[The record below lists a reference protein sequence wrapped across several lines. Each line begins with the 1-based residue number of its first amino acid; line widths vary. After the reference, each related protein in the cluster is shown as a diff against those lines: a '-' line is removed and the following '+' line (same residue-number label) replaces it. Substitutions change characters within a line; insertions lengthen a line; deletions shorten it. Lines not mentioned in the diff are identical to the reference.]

1 MPILQIA
8 LFGIVVVV
16 FSAVIKQTRPEFYTY
31 LILAASLV
39 LFLVVLSNISGIFG
53 IYTEM
58 EEWLGEYKEYLG
70 ILAKV
75 IGITYICD
83 FSAGI
88 CKDAGQQTLAGQ
100 IEMCAKISVF
110 LTGMPILMMLF
121 DCIRGY
127 FA

>member
-1 MPILQIA
+1 MPILKIA
-8 LFGIVVVV
+8 LFGIVVVIL
-16 FSAVIKQTRPEFYTY
+16 SAVIKQSKPEFHTY
-31 LILAASLV
+31 LMIAASFV
-39 LFLVVLSNISGIFG
+39 LFSVVLSNINGVLG
-53 IYTEM
+53 VYREV

-70 ILAKV
+70 ILIKV

-88 CKDAGQQTLAGQ
+88 CKDAGHHTIAGQ

-110 LTGMPILMMLF
+110 LTGIPILMMLF

>member
-1 MPILQIA
+1 MSIWQVA

-16 FSAVIKQTRPEFYTY
+16 LSTVIKHTRPEFHTY
-31 LILAASLV
+31 LMLAASLF
-39 LFLVVLSNISGIFG
+39 LFLLVLSNVSGILG
-53 IYTEM
+53 VYAQM
-58 EEWLGEYKEYLG
+58 EEWLGEYREYLG

-88 CKDAGQQTLAGQ
+88 CKDAGHNTLAGQ